1 MTMKSELISRCYQ
14 PKQQEEETTYN
25 FTDTPGRGMCPRPV
39 VFNIPG
45 ESCPASFQDRHSKS
59 PQLPD
64 RRSCCSVLPY
74 PTLLRTT
81 ARPCFPRNHSVCKI
95 NDLEKL
101 AMGRSYGINVTI
113 GPALGSDRIGPA
125 RMQEN
130 LSTTG
135 HSSCRSHLS
144 CHNHSTICYLRGIAT
159 YFLRKKMRRAEQQ
172 QPRDMSSLVPTW
184 YE

>member
-1 MTMKSELISRCYQ
+1 MLPTQTAGRRDNLQLQTHRGEECVLARWYLIFRGRSARRASRTGTA
-14 PKQQEEETTYN
+14 K
-25 FTDTPGRGMCPRPV
+25 
-39 VFNIPG
+39 
-45 ESCPASFQDRHSKS
+45 AHSF
-59 PQLPD
+59 LTVGAAVL
-64 RRSCCSVLPY
+64 CCSY
-74 PTLLRTT
+74 PTLLRTA

-95 NDLEKL
+95 NDLERL

-144 CHNHSTICYLRGIAT
+144 CHNHSMICYLRGIAT
-159 YFLRKKMRRAEQQ
+159 YFLRKKMRRAE
-172 QPRDMSSLVPTW
+172 
-184 YE
+184 